1 MRKRYPRRMRHD
13 PALLRDALAVAHR
26 AADAAARV
34 HRGHAGGR
42 LEITTKSSAIDLV
55 TEVDRLSEAAIRAE
69 IASAFPDH
77 VVLGEE
83 QGQGAGDARFRWIVD
98 PLDGTVNYAHDVPFY
113 CVSVALEADGEIVVG
128 VVLDTTRDERFAATL
143 AGGATR
149 NGAPI
154 EVSRTAHVG
163 EAMLATGFAYGGDAV
178 RRNLEVFARVVPAA
192 RAVRRPGAAA
202 LDLCYV
208 ACGRFDG
215 FWEYGLNAW
224 DVAAGLLIT
233 REAGGTVTG
242 GGGASY
248 RLDDEL
254 LVASNG
260 HLHARLMALVAPGA
274 TLA

>member
-1 MRKRYPRRMRHD
+1 MRHD

-34 HRGHAGGR
+34 HRGHAGAT
-42 LEITTKSSAIDLV
+42 LDISTKSSAIDLV

-69 IASAFPDH
+69 IVAAFPDH
-77 VVLGEE
+77 AVLGEE

-98 PLDGTVNYAHDVPFY
+98 PLDGTVNYAHGVPFY
-113 CVSVALEADGEIVVG
+113 CVSVALEADGEVVAG
-128 VVLDTTRDERFAATL
+128 VVLDTSRDERFAAVL
-143 AGGATR
+143 GGGATR

-154 EVSRTAHVG
+154 EVSRAAAIG
-163 EAMLATGFAYGGDAV
+163 EAMLATGFAYGGDLV
-178 RRNLEVFARVVPAA
+178 RRNLEVFARIVPMA

-215 FWEYGLNAW
+215 FWEYALNAW

-242 GGGASY
+242 AGGAPY
-248 RLDDEL
+248 AWNDEL
-254 LVASNG
+254 MVASNG
-260 HLHARLMALVAPGA
+260 HLHARLLALVAPGTTWA
-274 TLA
+274 